1 MRGKQGASSVA
12 STSRILCSS
21 ADNELRLAYLF
32 LNRGAGRQIVM
43 SDNRKLIVIAGCV
56 EHSIDFLLNLFD
68 LSYRSD
74 RTAANSFNTS
84 LADAP
89 GMSGLKP
96 KGLGLFSAA
105 IAKSSGVRPR
115 RSSAFTSAPR

>member
-1 MRGKQGASSVA
+1 MA

-43 SDNRKLIVIAGCV
+43 SDNRKLIVIAGCF

-74 RTAANSFNTS
+74 RAAANSFNTS